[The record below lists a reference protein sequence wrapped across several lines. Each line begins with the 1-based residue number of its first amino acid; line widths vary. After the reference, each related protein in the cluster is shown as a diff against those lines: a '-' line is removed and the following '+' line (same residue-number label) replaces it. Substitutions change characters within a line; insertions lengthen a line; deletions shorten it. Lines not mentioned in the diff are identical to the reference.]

1 MDKSI
6 SLGLVAIGMWSVFLA
21 FLGAAFP
28 IVRGGVVIL
37 FLLAIAGC
45 LLSGLFLETKADEQ
59 VGYYMTAQERIVT
72 ALLPGFLIAA
82 VIILLGVLGVW
93 IAVR

>member
-1 MDKSI
+1 MDKSVAL
-6 SLGLVAIGMWSVFLA
+6 SLVAIGMWSVFLA

-59 VGYYMTAQERIVT
+59 TYYMSAGERVTT
-72 ALLPGFLIAA
+72 ALLPGFLIAI
-82 VIILLGVLGVW
+82 VVILLGVLGIW
-93 IAVR
+93 IAVH

>member
-6 SLGLVAIGMWSVFLA
+6 PLSLVAIGMWSVFFA

-37 FLLAIAGC
+37 FLLTIAGC

-59 VGYYMTAQERIVT
+59 TYCMTAQERITT
-72 ALLPGFLIAA
+72 ALLPGFLIA
-82 VIILLGVLGVW
+82 VVVILLGVLGVW

>member
-6 SLGLVAIGMWSVFLA
+6 PLSLAAIGMWSVFLA

-45 LLSGLFLETKADEQ
+45 LLSGLFLETKADDPTA
-59 VGYYMTAQERIVT
+59 YYMSAQERLSV
-72 ALLPGFLIAA
+72 ALLPGILIA
-82 VIILLGVLGVW
+82 VVVILLGVLGVW